1 MTETE
6 GPYPRC
12 ANCGY
17 RISQRGRLKEC
28 PICAAKKS
36 WLEAF
41 NLLYIEKPL
50 SSIGINVNG
59 HIIKA
64 GANLAGAN
72 LAGANLSGVN
82 LEGANLSGVNLA
94 GANLI
99 GANLIGAN
107 LINADLSNSFLSYD
121 FSNSF
126 SLNWKDELPRS
137 SGQVVM
143 HLHKWEELSRKT
155 WSDAVYTRTEN
166 AWFRWNGKDWEHV
179 WPSYNCLNYEYPQ
192 HANAFQANL
201 SSANLGGA
209 HLVGVNLSES
219 NLSNASLVGA
229 NMMRANLR
237 RTNFENANLSHA
249 TLLNA
254 NSEKANFRGS
264 IKDGTRFKW
273 RSGKL
278 DKHPDSEMK
287 EPRERALPEPPKSG
301 LQLPYN
307 PQSRNGKPKFTE

>member
-6 GPYPRC
+6 VPYPRC

-17 RISQRGRLKEC
+17 RISQRDRLKEC
-28 PICAAKKS
+28 PTCAAKKS

-41 NLLYIEKPL
+41 NLLYLAKPL

-82 LEGANLSGVNLA
+82 LAST
-94 GANLI
+94 NLI

-107 LINADLSNSFLSYD
+107 LINADLSNADLSNSFLSYD
-121 FSNSF
+121 FSNDF
-126 SLNWKDELPRS
+126 FNNYFLNWKDDLPRS
-137 SGQVVM
+137 SGQVVL
-143 HLHKWEELSRKT
+143 HLSEYEEPSRKT

-166 AWFRWNGKDWEHV
+166 AWFRWNGKDWDHV

-201 SSANLGGA
+201 SGANLSGA
-209 HLVGVNLSES
+209 HLVGVNLAEADLNKA
-219 NLSNASLVGA
+219 NLVRTNLR
-229 NMMRANLR
+229 NANLR
-237 RTNFENANLSHA
+237 RTNFENANLSGA
-249 TLLNA
+249 NLLDA
-254 NSEKANFRGS
+254 NLEKANFHGAIRDGS
-264 IKDGTRFKW
+264 HSNNKGTHKAYYDA
-273 RSGKL
+273 KL
-278 DKHPDSEMK
+278 KAQT
-287 EPRERALPEPPKSG
+287 ERAYPKPPG
-301 LQLPYN
+301 P
-307 PQSRNGKPKFTE
+307 R